1 MKRILLS
8 LLAALTGAGAIIA
21 APMSEDGHTLTA
33 LWKQYDEASKADL
46 PKKEA
51 SILEQIKKE
60 AMEKRLPVDFWDAAT
75 QYVSVVQR
83 RDWKQ
88 RDALREALA
97 KEVEEFNEPIITF
110 LWMDEWKGVSHDE
123 LWKYIQENPL
133 EGNNPALHRGMTGFL
148 NAALTQFVESDEE
161 WAHWRLLNGRYSEP
175 VVKAL
180 EKMVEGKYP
189 QEGALKYYL
198 LGRKYNTV
206 QERSQKRAALKEL
219 QDAYKGTA
227 LALFPEGDLLGM
239 DVAELD
245 ENKASTSAQY
255 KALYDRCKEFE
266 IRRTTFRNKEW
277 KIASRYYNVTNIG
290 YRLTSQDLGLSI
302 DKDAITVLFRNLTS
316 ATVKLYKG
324 KTVVTTWNAKN
335 PTGSF
340 YVRDTVRLALPGLP
354 DGSYRAEAVNGKI
367 SASDTFDQYTLSI
380 ATRTDAEGRK
390 VYVADF
396 DSGKPLS
403 KVTLLLMKGDT
414 EAARATLKLDG
425 FTLIP
430 QALQKAVNA
439 HPRTYYSYV
448 AVSGDR
454 RSRSVGVIRDAA
466 TYIPRTGIRCNV
478 YRDRGAYNPGD
489 SLQFKAVVFQG
500 DPMLKMGVCKGRKL
514 DITLYDSESNR
525 LETKRLV
532 TGDFGSASGGFAL
545 PRGLRNG
552 YFRLEIVDVSTKD
565 VLAWDSFRVDEFVLP
580 TFDLSFDSR
589 TELYMVGSKVPVS
602 GKVTS
607 YSGHGLSGARVRIKV
622 NYWGENTVLEEEH
635 PLGADG
641 IFRFEVPANEEG
653 YYHAEVTVIDATGE
667 TLSFTDGFYVG
678 DSLGV
683 GISVLGTE
691 DAEFV
696 LPSDG
701 SGGWRWR
708 REPRHVVR
716 GNEIRAK
723 FQALDAQGNSVP
735 LEVTYEL
742 KMPGQAGHD
751 GTVPSGKEVKIPIHK
766 SGLYTL
772 KATVKTTLPDGKE
785 VKENE
790 EVKVLV
796 LLPGDKELMVDG
808 SRIFIGGPS
817 TVDSRIEAVIGSADG
832 DAWAIATVYG
842 KDSEVLQTSR
852 LTAKDGRLMDIGLDY
867 NESWPDAVRLQVFY
881 FLHGKAVSYERQYRR
896 SCTKLA
902 LPLTFTSFRDKAYPG
917 REYTFTIKTEPGVEA
932 LAAAWDKSMDAIARN
947 YWSQVNQADYSVPMV
962 YVQSACGS
970 VGNGSDYYDDDPRFV
985 AYGSTKGVLMA
996 RNKAVMLDA
1005 APAMAEM
1012 EESVEMEMAADDAM
1026 EGAAIPEDIPIRS
1039 EFLQALTFQPHLVS
1053 AGDGTL
1059 TFSFRTSDK
1068 LSTYYVRV
1076 YAHDP
1081 AMRNAI
1087 AEGEMVVSLPV
1098 KVAMQEPRFLYEG
1111 DVWDAAITV
1120 SSVADVPVSGVIALQ
1135 WDGGSA
1141 QVPVTVPAG
1150 ETMTRVIN
1158 VRIPDHVGNDGPSS
1172 PAPTGDLTF
1181 TAAFI
1186 ASEFSDAVRVTVP
1199 VYPAAQE
1206 LTEAHSAVLHADEDR
1221 DALLKELRSRFVNV
1235 PGSAAI
1241 LKEIT
1246 VLDMVKDAIPSH
1258 VEPQGNDVLSL
1269 SEAWYVQLMAGRL
1282 QIPDQ
1287 VGNDEAPS
1295 GNDES
1300 VIAGSDRQSL
1310 LAKIMACRNSDGGF
1324 GWFEGMTSSPV
1335 ITAVMLER
1343 FAKLRDRGFSV
1354 PDVTSSVKYLDAN
1367 QFGDVRPYWC
1377 GWLSDAQYMHVR
1389 AMYASVPFTEKAV
1402 TKNEKKRWEA
1412 FKKDA
1417 KNYLTPSAKEGRGLN
1432 GQILSKAR
1440 RLLTLKNLLERDGG
1454 IALAKAWGITFA
1466 SAKIQ
1471 KSIKADVAS
1480 LLEYAVEHRDGGW
1493 YYPNA
1498 VMPWRGLLESE
1509 AYAHA
1514 LLCDLLNPY
1523 DAGIADGIRLWL
1535 MLQKETQKWDTE
1547 PAYIDAITAILD
1559 GSKAVLDTKVLA
1571 LSATYKA
1578 PFKDIKAAGNGFTI
1592 ERRFFLDDKEIQP
1605 GDPVKVGDKIRIVY
1619 KIWNAENRS
1628 FVKVT
1633 AGREASLN
1641 PVQQL
1646 SGHIGYGFIRPL
1658 RSGFVWG
1665 FTPQGYRNVKASATE
1680 YYFDSYPE
1688 EKTELS
1694 EEFFVTRA
1702 GSFQAPVT
1710 VIESLYAP
1718 HYRANS
1724 EYRKPLESSL

>member
-33 LWKQYDEASKADL
+33 LWKQYEEASKADL

-60 AMEKRLPVDFWDAAT
+60 AIEKRLPVDFWDAAT

-83 RDWKQ
+83 RDWKK

-97 KEVEEFNEPIITF
+97 KEVGEFNEPIITF
-110 LWMDEWKGVSHDE
+110 LWMDEWKGVSQDE
-123 LWKYIQENPL
+123 LWKYLQKNPL

-148 NAALTQFVESDEE
+148 NAALTAFVESDEE

-189 QEGALKYYL
+189 QEGALRYYL
-198 LGRKYNTV
+198 LGRKYNSV

-245 ENKASTSAQY
+245 DNKTSTSAQY

-266 IRRTTFRNKEW
+266 IRRTSFRNKEW

-290 YRLTSQDLGLSI
+290 YRLTSEDLGLSI
-302 DKDAITVLFRNLTS
+302 DKDAITVLFRNLPS

-324 KTVVTTWNAKN
+324 KTVVTSWNAKN

-390 VYVADF
+390 VYVADY

-430 QALQKAVNA
+430 QALEKAINA
-439 HPRTYYSYV
+439 HPRTYYTYV

-454 RSRSVGVIRDAA
+454 RSRPVGIVRDAA
-466 TYIPRTGIRCNV
+466 TYIPRTGMRCNV

-500 DPMLKMGVCKGRKL
+500 DPMLKMNVCKGRKL
-514 DITLYDSESNR
+514 DVTLYDSESNR
-525 LETKRLV
+525 LETKRLI
-532 TGDFGSASGGFAL
+532 TGDFGSASGGFTL

-552 YFRLEIVDVSTKD
+552 YFRIEIVDVSTKD

-622 NYWGENTVLEEEH
+622 NYWSENTVLEEEH

-641 IFRFEVPANEEG
+641 IFRFNVPATEEG
-653 YYHAEVTVIDATGE
+653 FYHAEVTVIDATGE

-683 GISVLGTE
+683 SISVLGTE
-691 DAEFV
+691 DAEFI
-696 LPSDG
+696 LPGD
-701 SGGWRWR
+701 SGQGWRWR

-723 FQALDAQGNSVP
+723 FQAQDAQGNPVP
-735 LEVTYEL
+735 LEVTYDL
-742 KMPGQAGHD
+742 AGQG
-751 GTVPSGKEVKIPIHK
+751 GVVPSGEEVRIPVKK

-772 KATVKTTLPDGKE
+772 KATVKTTLQDGKE
-785 VKENE
+785 IKETE

-796 LLPGDKELMVDG
+796 LLPGEKELMVDG
-808 SRIFIGGPS
+808 SRLFIGGPS
-817 TVDSRIEAVIGSADG
+817 TVDGRIEAMIGSADG

-852 LTAKDGRLMDIGLDY
+852 LIAKDGRLMDIGLDY
-867 NESWPDAVRLQVFY
+867 KESWPDAVRLQVFY
-881 FLHGKAVSYERQYRR
+881 FLHGKSVSYERQYRR
-896 SCTKLA
+896 SVTKLA

-917 REYTFTIKTEPGVEA
+917 REYTFTLRTEPGVEA

-947 YWSQVNQADYSVPMV
+947 YWSQVNQSDYSVPMV

-970 VGNGSDYYDDDPRFV
+970 VGNGSDYYDDDLRFV
-985 AYGSTKGVLMA
+985 AYGTKSLKMA
-996 RNKAVMLDA
+996 RTNGAVMLDA

-1012 EESVEMEMAADDAM
+1012 EESVQFEMAADDAT
-1026 EGAAIPEDIPIRS
+1026 EGAGIPDDIPIRS

-1053 AGDGTL
+1053 AVYGTL

-1081 AMRNAI
+1081 SMRNAI

-1111 DVWDAAITV
+1111 DVWDAAIEV

-1135 WDGGSA
+1135 WEGGSA

-1150 ETMTRVIN
+1150 ETMTQVIN
-1158 VRIPDHVGNDGPSS
+1158 VRIPDHVGNDGASS
-1172 PAPTGDLTF
+1172 PAPTGELTF

-1206 LTEAHSAVLHADEDR
+1206 LTEAHSAVLHAGEDR
-1221 DALLKELRSRFVNV
+1221 EALLQELRSRFVNV

-1269 SEAWYVQLMAGRL
+1269 SEAWYVQLMANRL
-1282 QIPDQ
+1282 MT
-1287 VGNDEAPS
+1287 EE
-1295 GNDES
+1295 ES
-1300 VIAGSDRQSL
+1300 ASSSVENLIT
-1310 LAKIMACRNSDGGF
+1310 KIMACRNSDGGF

-1402 TKNEKKRWEA
+1402 SQSEKKRWDA

-1417 KNYLTPSAKEGRGLN
+1417 KSYLTPSAKEGRGLK

-1440 RLLTLKNLLERDGG
+1440 RLLTLRNLLERDGG
-1454 IALAKAWGITFA
+1454 IALAKAWGISFA
-1466 SAKIQ
+1466 SAKIE
-1471 KSIKADVAS
+1471 KSLKADVAS

-1523 DAGIADGIRLWL
+1523 SQDVADGIRLWL

-1592 ERRFFLDDKEIQP
+1592 ERHFFLDSKEIQP

-1619 KIWNAENRS
+1619 KIWNGENRS

-1718 HYRANS
+1718 HYRANT
-1724 EYRKPLESSL
+1724 EYRTPLESSL

>member
-33 LWKQYDEASKADL
+33 LWKQYEEASKADL

-60 AMEKRLPVDFWDAAT
+60 AIEKRLPVDFWDAAT

-83 RDWKQ
+83 RDWKK
-88 RDALREALA
+88 RDSLREALA

-123 LWKYIQENPL
+123 LWDYLQKNPL

-148 NAALTQFVESDEE
+148 NGALTPFVESDEE

-219 QDAYKGTA
+219 QDVYKGTA
-227 LALFPEGDLLGM
+227 LALFPEGDLLCM
-239 DVAELD
+239 DVSELD
-245 ENKASTSAQY
+245 DNKASTSAQY
-255 KALYDRCKEFE
+255 KALYERCKEFE
-266 IRRTTFRNKEW
+266 SRRTSFRNKEW
-277 KIASRYYNVTNIG
+277 KIASRYSAVTSIG
-290 YRLTSQDLGLSI
+290 YRLTSEDLGLSI
-302 DKDAITVLFRNLTS
+302 DKDAITVLFRNLPS

-324 KTVVTTWNAKN
+324 KTVVTSWNAKN

-390 VYVADF
+390 VYVADY

-430 QALQKAVNA
+430 QALEKAINA
-439 HPRTYYSYV
+439 HPRTYYTYV

-454 RSRSVGVIRDAA
+454 RSRPVGIVRDAA

-500 DPMLKMGVCKGRKL
+500 DPMLKMNVCKGRKL
-514 DITLYDSESNR
+514 DVTLYDSESNR
-525 LETKRLV
+525 LETKRLI
-532 TGDFGSASGGFAL
+532 TGDFGSASGGFTL

-552 YFRLEIVDVSTKD
+552 YFRIEIVDVSTKD

-622 NYWGENTVLEEEH
+622 NYWSENTVLEEEL

-641 IFRFEVPANEEG
+641 IFRFNVPANEEG

-683 GISVLGTE
+683 SISVLGTE
-691 DAEFV
+691 DAEFI
-696 LPSDG
+696 LPGD
-701 SGGWRWR
+701 SGQGWRWR

-723 FQALDAQGNSVP
+723 FQAQDAQGNPVP
-735 LEVTYEL
+735 LEVTYDL
-742 KMPGQAGHD
+742 AGQG
-751 GTVPSGKEVKIPIHK
+751 GVVPSGEEVRIPVKK

-772 KATVKTTLPDGKE
+772 KATVKAELQDGKE
-785 VKENE
+785 VKETE

-796 LLPGDKELMVDG
+796 LLPGEKELMVDG
-808 SRIFIGGPS
+808 SRLFIGGPS

-842 KDSEVLQTSR
+842 KDSEVLQTAR

-867 NESWPDAVRLQVFY
+867 KESWPDAVRLQVFY
-881 FLHGKAVSYERQYRR
+881 FLHGKSVSYERQYRR
-896 SCTKLA
+896 SVTKLA

-917 REYTFTIKTEPGVEA
+917 REYTFTLRTEPGVEA

-947 YWSQVNQADYSVPMV
+947 YWSQVNQSDYSVPMV

-996 RNKAVMLDA
+996 RNKNAAVMLDA

-1012 EESVEMEMAADDAM
+1012 EEPVQYEMAADEAM
-1026 EGAAIPEDIPIRS
+1026 EGAGIPEDVAIRS

-1081 AMRNAI
+1081 SMRNAI

-1098 KVAMQEPRFLYEG
+1098 KVAMQEPRSLYEG

-1150 ETMTRVIN
+1150 ETMTKVIN
-1158 VRIPDHVGNDGPSS
+1158 VRIPDQ
-1172 PAPTGDLTF
+1172 TGELTF

-1206 LTEAHSAVLHADEDR
+1206 LTEAHSAVLHAGEDR
-1221 DALLKELRSRFVNV
+1221 EALLKELRSRFVNV

-1269 SEAWYVQLMAGRL
+1269 SEAWYVQLMANRL
-1282 QIPDQ
+1282 MT
-1287 VGNDEAPS
+1287 EE
-1295 GNDES
+1295 ES
-1300 VIAGSDRQSL
+1300 ASSSVEDLIT
-1310 LAKIMACRNSDGGF
+1310 KIMACRNSDGGF

-1343 FAKLRDRGFSV
+1343 FAKLRDRGFEV

-1377 GWLSDAQYMHVR
+1377 GWLSDAQYMHIR

-1402 TKNEKKRWEA
+1402 SQSEKKRWDA

-1417 KNYLTPSAKEGRGLN
+1417 KSYLTPSAKEGRGLK

-1454 IALAKAWGITFA
+1454 IALAKAWGISFA

-1471 KSIKADVAS
+1471 KSLKADVAS

-1514 LLCDLLNPY
+1514 LLCDLLAAEGNTSSSALLRNPVR
-1523 DAGIADGIRLWL
+1523 ANAPEEVSPSAVADGIRLWL

-1578 PFKDIKAAGNGFTI
+1578 PFKDIKATGNGFTI
-1592 ERRFFLDDKEIQP
+1592 ERHFFLDSKEILP

-1619 KIWNAENRS
+1619 KIWNGENRS

-1658 RSGFVWG
+1658 RSGVVWG

-1718 HYRANS
+1718 HYRANT

>member
-75 QYVSVVQR
+75 QYVTTVQR

-110 LWMDEWKGVSHDE
+110 LWMDEWKGVSQDE
-123 LWKYIQENPL
+123 LWEYLQNNPL

-148 NAALTQFVESDEE
+148 NGGLTVFVESDEE

-189 QEGALKYYL
+189 QEGALRYYL
-198 LGRKYNTV
+198 LGRKYNSV

-227 LALFPEGDLLGM
+227 LAIFPEGDLLGM

-266 IRRTTFRNKEW
+266 IRRTSFRNKEW

-290 YRLTSQDLGLSI
+290 YRLTSEDLGLSI

-390 VYVADF
+390 VYVADY

-430 QALQKAVNA
+430 SALEKAINA
-439 HPRTYYSYV
+439 HPRTYYNYV

-454 RSRSVGVIRDAA
+454 RSRSVSVIRDAS

-500 DPMLKMGVCKGRKL
+500 DPMLKMNVCKGRKL
-514 DITLYDSESNR
+514 DVTLYDSESNR

-532 TGDFGSASGGFAL
+532 TGDFGSASGGFTL
-545 PRGLRNG
+545 PTGLRNG
-552 YFRLEIVDVSTKD
+552 YFRLEVVDVSTKD
-565 VLAWDSFRVDEFVLP
+565 NLAWDSFRVDEFVLP
-580 TFDLSFDSR
+580 TFDLTFDRR

-607 YSGHGLSGARVRIKV
+607 YSGHGLSGARARIKV
-622 NYWGENTVLEEEH
+622 DYWAEKTILEEEI
-635 PLGADG
+635 PLEADG
-641 IFRFEVPANEEG
+641 LFRFEVPTNEEG

-667 TLSFTDGFYVG
+667 TLSFTDSFFVG
-678 DSLGV
+678 DELGV
-683 GISVLGTE
+683 DITVLGTE
-691 DAEFV
+691 DAEFI
-696 LPSDG
+696 LPGD
-701 SGGWRWR
+701 SGQSWRWR

-723 FQALDAQGNSVP
+723 FQAKDAQDNPVP
-735 LEVTYEL
+735 LEVAYEL
-742 KMPGQAGHD
+742 AGQG
-751 GTVPSGKEVKIPIHK
+751 GVVPSGEEVRIPVKK

-772 KATVKTTLPDGKE
+772 KATVKAELQDGKE
-785 VKENE
+785 VKETE
-790 EVKVLV
+790 EVKILV
-796 LLPGDKELMVDG
+796 LLPGEKELMVDG
-808 SRIFIGGPS
+808 SRLFIGGPS

-852 LTAKDGRLMDIGLDY
+852 LTAKDGRLMEIGLDY
-867 NESWPDAVRLQVFY
+867 KESWPDAVRLQVFY
-881 FLHGKAVSYERQYRR
+881 FLHGKAISYERQYRR
-896 SCTKLA
+896 SVTKLA
-902 LPLTFTSFRDKAYPG
+902 LPLTFSSFTDKAYPG
-917 REYTFTIKTEPGVEA
+917 REYTFTLKTEPGVEA

-962 YVQSACGS
+962 YVHSACGS
-970 VGNGSDYYDDDPRFV
+970 VGNGYDYYDDDPRFV
-985 AYGSTKGVLMA
+985 AYGTKSLKMA
-996 RNKAVMLDA
+996 RTNGAVMLDA
-1005 APAMAEM
+1005 APAMAAVE
-1012 EESVEMEMAADDAM
+1012 EESIQYEMAADESI
-1026 EGAAIPEDIPIRS
+1026 EGADIPEDVAIRS

-1081 AMRNAI
+1081 SMRNAI

-1150 ETMTRVIN
+1150 ETLTKVIN
-1158 VRIPDHVGNDGPSS
+1158 VAVPSVIS
-1172 PAPTGDLTF
+1172 SEAEKSLTF

-1186 ASEFSDAVRVTVP
+1186 ASEFSDAVRITVP

-1206 LTEAHSAVLHADEDR
+1206 LTEAHSAVLHAGEDR
-1221 DALLKELRSRFVNV
+1221 DALLRDLRSRFVNV
-1235 PGSAAI
+1235 PGNRAV
-1241 LKEIT
+1241 LNEIT

-1269 SEAWYVQLMAGRL
+1269 SEAWYVRLMANKL
-1282 QIPDQ
+1282 MTEE
-1287 VGNDEAPS
+1287 EALSSASLRDPIRA
-1295 GNDES
+1295 NAPES
-1300 VIAGSDRQSL
+1300 ASSSVEDLI
-1310 LAKIMACRNSDGGF
+1310 AKILACRNADGGF

-1402 TKNEKKRWEA
+1402 SQSEKKRWDA
-1412 FKKDA
+1412 FRKDA
-1417 KNYLTPSAKEGRGLN
+1417 KSYLTPSAKEGRGLK

-1454 IALAKAWGITFA
+1454 LELAKAWGITSFA
-1466 SAKIQ
+1466 SAKIE
-1471 KSIKADVAS
+1471 KSLKADVAS
-1480 LLEYAVEHRDGGW
+1480 ILEYAVEHRDGGW

-1578 PFKDIKAAGNGFTI
+1578 PFKDIKTAGNGFTI
-1592 ERRFFLDDKEIQP
+1592 ERRFFLDDKEILP

-1619 KIWNAENRS
+1619 KIWNGENRS

-1688 EKTELS
+1688 EKTELA

>member
-33 LWKQYDEASKADL
+33 LWKQYEEASKADL

-83 RDWKQ
+83 RDWKK
-88 RDALREALA
+88 RDSLREALA

-189 QEGALKYYL
+189 QEGALRYYL
-198 LGRKYNTV
+198 LGRKYNSV

-227 LALFPEGDLLGM
+227 LALFPEGDLLCL

-245 ENKASTSAQY
+245 DNKASTSAQY
-255 KALYDRCKEFE
+255 KALYERCKEFE
-266 IRRTTFRNKEW
+266 IRRTSFRNKEW
-277 KIASRYYNVTNIG
+277 KIASRYSAVTSIG
-290 YRLTSQDLGLSI
+290 YRLTSEDLGLSI

-354 DGSYRAEAVNGKI
+354 DGSYNAEAVNGKI

-390 VYVADF
+390 VYVADY

-430 QALQKAVNA
+430 QALEKAINA
-439 HPRTYYSYV
+439 HPRTYYTYV

-454 RSRSVGVIRDAA
+454 RSRPVGIVRDAA

-500 DPMLKMGVCKGRKL
+500 DPMLKMNVCKGRKL
-514 DITLYDSESNR
+514 DVTLYDSESNR
-525 LETKRLV
+525 LETKRLI
-532 TGDFGSASGGFAL
+532 TGDFGSASGGFTL

-552 YFRLEIVDVSTKD
+552 YFRIEIVDVSTKD

-622 NYWGENTVLEEEH
+622 NYWGERTILEEEL

-641 IFRFEVPANEEG
+641 IFRFNVPANEEG

-683 GISVLGTE
+683 SISVLGTE
-691 DAEFV
+691 DAEFI
-696 LPSDG
+696 LPGD
-701 SGGWRWR
+701 SGQGWRWR

-716 GNEIRAK
+716 ANEIRAK
-723 FQALDAQGNSVP
+723 FQAQDAQGNPVP
-735 LEVTYEL
+735 LEVTYDL
-742 KMPGQAGHD
+742 AGQG
-751 GTVPSGKEVKIPIHK
+751 GVVPSGEEVRIPVKK

-772 KATVKTTLPDGKE
+772 KATVKAELQDGKE
-785 VKENE
+785 VKETE

-796 LLPGDKELMVDG
+796 LLPGEKELMVDG
-808 SRIFIGGPS
+808 SRLFIGGPF

-842 KDSEVLQTSR
+842 KDSEVLQTAR

-867 NESWPDAVRLQVFY
+867 KESWPDAVRLQVFY
-881 FLHGKAVSYERQYRR
+881 FLHGKSVSYERQYRR
-896 SCTKLA
+896 SVTKLA

-917 REYTFTIKTEPGVEA
+917 REYTFTLKTEPGVEA

-996 RNKAVMLDA
+996 RNKNAAVMLDA

-1012 EESVEMEMAADDAM
+1012 EESVQYEMAADDAT
-1026 EGAAIPEDIPIRS
+1026 EGAAIPDDIPIRS

-1081 AMRNAI
+1081 SMRNAI

-1120 SSVADVPVSGVIALQ
+1120 SSVADAPVSGVIALQ

-1150 ETMTRVIN
+1150 ETLTKVIN
-1158 VRIPDHVGNDGPSS
+1158 VRIPDQ
-1172 PAPTGDLTF
+1172 TGDLTF

-1206 LTEAHSAVLHADEDR
+1206 LTEAHSAVLHAGEDR
-1221 DALLKELRSRFVNV
+1221 EALLKELRSRFVNV

-1269 SEAWYVQLMAGRL
+1269 SEAWYVQRMANRLMT
-1282 QIPDQ
+1282 
-1287 VGNDEAPS
+1287 EE
-1295 GNDES
+1295 ES
-1300 VIAGSDRQSL
+1300 ASSSVEDLIT
-1310 LAKIMACRNSDGGF
+1310 KIMACRNSDGGF

-1343 FAKLRDRGFSV
+1343 FAKLRDRGFEV

-1402 TKNEKKRWEA
+1402 SQSEKKRWDA

-1417 KNYLTPSAKEGRGLN
+1417 KSYLTPSAKEGRGLK

-1454 IALAKAWGITFA
+1454 IALAKAWGISFA

-1471 KSIKADVAS
+1471 KSLKADVAS

-1514 LLCDLLNPY
+1514 LLCDLLAAEGNTSSSALLRNPVR
-1523 DAGIADGIRLWL
+1523 ANAPEEVSPSAVADGIRLWL
-1535 MLQKETQKWDTE
+1535 MLQKQTQKWDTE

-1592 ERRFFLDDKEIQP
+1592 ERPFFLDGQEIQP
-1605 GDPVKVGDKIRIVY
+1605 GAPVKAGATLRIVY
-1619 KIWNAENRS
+1619 KIWNGENRS

-1633 AGREASLN
+1633 DGREASLN
-1641 PVQQL
+1641 HVQKR
-1646 SGHIGYGFIRPL
+1646 SGHI
-1658 RSGFVWG
+1658 
-1665 FTPQGYRNVKASATE
+1665 A
-1680 YYFDSYPE
+1680 
-1688 EKTELS
+1688 
-1694 EEFFVTRA
+1694 
-1702 GSFQAPVT
+1702 
-1710 VIESLYAP
+1710 
-1718 HYRANS
+1718 
-1724 EYRKPLESSL
+1724 

>member
-33 LWKQYDEASKADL
+33 LWKQYEEASKADL

-83 RDWKQ
+83 RDWKK
-88 RDALREALA
+88 RDSLREALA

-189 QEGALKYYL
+189 QEGALRYYL
-198 LGRKYNTV
+198 LGRKYNSV

-227 LALFPEGDLLGM
+227 LALFPEGDLLCM

-245 ENKASTSAQY
+245 DNKASTSAQY

-266 IRRTTFRNKEW
+266 SRRTSFRNKEW
-277 KIASRYYNVTNIG
+277 KIASRYSAVTSIG
-290 YRLTSQDLGLSI
+290 YRLTSEDLGLSI
-302 DKDAITVLFRNLTS
+302 DKDAITVLFRNLPS

-390 VYVADF
+390 VYVADY

-430 QALQKAVNA
+430 QALEKAINA
-439 HPRTYYSYV
+439 HPRTYYTYV

-454 RSRSVGVIRDAA
+454 RSRPVGIVRDAA

-500 DPMLKMGVCKGRKL
+500 DPMLKMNVCKGRKL
-514 DITLYDSESNR
+514 DVTLYDSESNR
-525 LETKRLV
+525 LETKRLI
-532 TGDFGSASGGFAL
+532 TGDFGSASGGFTL

-552 YFRLEIVDVSTKD
+552 YFRIEIVDVSTKD

-622 NYWGENTVLEEEH
+622 NYWGENTVLEEEL

-641 IFRFEVPANEEG
+641 IFRFNVPANEEG

-683 GISVLGTE
+683 SISVLGTE
-691 DAEFV
+691 DAEFI
-696 LPSDG
+696 LPGD
-701 SGGWRWR
+701 SGQGWRWR

-716 GNEIRAK
+716 TNEIRAK
-723 FQALDAQGNSVP
+723 FQAQDAQGNPVP
-735 LEVTYEL
+735 LEVTYDL
-742 KMPGQAGHD
+742 AGQG
-751 GTVPSGKEVKIPIHK
+751 GVVPSGEEVRIPVKK

-772 KATVKTTLPDGKE
+772 KATVKAELQDGKE
-785 VKENE
+785 VKETE

-808 SRIFIGGPS
+808 SRLFIGGPS
-817 TVDSRIEAVIGSADG
+817 TVDSRIEAMIGSADG

-852 LTAKDGRLMDIGLDY
+852 LIAKDGRLMEIGLDY
-867 NESWPDAVRLQVFY
+867 KESWPDAVRLQVFY
-881 FLHGKAVSYERQYRR
+881 FLHGKAISYERQYRR
-896 SCTKLA
+896 SVTKLA

-917 REYTFTIKTEPGVEA
+917 REYTFTLRTEPGVEA

-962 YVQSACGS
+962 YVQSACGI

-996 RNKAVMLDA
+996 RNKNAAVMLDA

-1012 EESVEMEMAADDAM
+1012 EESVQYEMAADEAM
-1026 EGAAIPEDIPIRS
+1026 EGAGIPEDVAIRS

-1053 AGDGTL
+1053 ATDGTL

-1081 AMRNAI
+1081 SMRNAI

-1150 ETMTRVIN
+1150 ETLTKVIN
-1158 VRIPDHVGNDGPSS
+1158 VRIPDQ
-1172 PAPTGDLTF
+1172 TGDLTF

-1206 LTEAHSAVLHADEDR
+1206 LTEAHSAVLHAGEDR
-1221 DALLKELRSRFVNV
+1221 EALLKELRSRFVNV

-1269 SEAWYVQLMAGRL
+1269 SEAWYVQLMANRL
-1282 QIPDQ
+1282 MT
-1287 VGNDEAPS
+1287 EE
-1295 GNDES
+1295 ES
-1300 VIAGSDRQSL
+1300 ASSSVEDLIT
-1310 LAKIMACRNSDGGF
+1310 KIMACRNSDGGF

-1343 FAKLRDRGFSV
+1343 FAKLRDRGFEV

-1377 GWLSDAQYMHVR
+1377 GWLSDAQYMHIR

-1402 TKNEKKRWEA
+1402 SQSEKKRWDA

-1417 KNYLTPSAKEGRGLN
+1417 KSYLTPSAKEGRGLK

-1440 RLLTLKNLLERDGG
+1440 RLLTLRNLLERDGG
-1454 IALAKAWGITFA
+1454 IALAKAWGISFA

-1471 KSIKADVAS
+1471 KSLKADVAS

-1514 LLCDLLNPY
+1514 LLCDLLAAEGNTSSSALLRNPVR
-1523 DAGIADGIRLWL
+1523 ANAPEGVSPSAVADGIRLWL

-1559 GSKAVLDTKVLA
+1559 GSEAVLGTKVLA

-1592 ERRFFLDDKEIQP
+1592 ERHFFLDSKEILP
-1605 GDPVKVGDKIRIVY
+1605 GDPVKVGDKIRVVY
-1619 KIWNAENRS
+1619 KIWNGENRS

-1718 HYRANS
+1718 HYRANT

>member
-1 MKRILLS
+1 MRRIMLS
-8 LLAALTGAGAIIA
+8 LLLALTGAGAINA
-21 APMSEDGHTLTA
+21 AVMSEDGHTLTA
-33 LWKQYDEASKADL
+33 LWRQYEEASKADL
-46 PKKEA
+46 PQKEA

-60 AMEKRLPVDFWDAAT
+60 AKEKRLPVDFWDAAT
-75 QYVSVVQR
+75 QYVYTLQR
-83 RDWKQ
+83 RDWKR
-88 RDALREALA
+88 RDSLREALA
-97 KEVEEFNEPIITF
+97 KEVEEFNYPIVTF
-110 LWMDEWKGVSHDE
+110 LWMDEWKGVSTDE
-123 LWKYIQENPL
+123 LWGFLQKNPL
-133 EGNNPALHRGMTGFL
+133 EGNNPALHRGMDGFL
-148 NAALTQFVESDEE
+148 NGALTQFVDKDNE

-198 LGRKYNTV
+198 LGRQFNSA
-206 QERSQKRAALKEL
+206 EDRPQKREALKAL
-219 QDAYKGTA
+219 QDTYKGTA
-227 LALFPEGDLLGM
+227 LALFPEGDILERDMWDLEEAKGSKSP
-239 DVAELD
+239 D
-245 ENKASTSAQY
+245 Y
-255 KALYDRCKEFE
+255 KALYNKCLDFE
-266 IRRTTFRNKEW
+266 ARRAAFKASE
-277 KIASRYYNVTNIG
+277 KAIAGRYYTVKNLSD
-290 YRLTSQDLGLSI
+290 RLTSQDLGLKI
-302 DKDAITVLFRNLTS
+302 DKEAITVLFRNLTS

-367 SASDTFDQYTLSI
+367 SAGDTFEQYTLSI
-380 ATRTDAEGRK
+380 ATRTDAEGRR
-390 VYVADF
+390 VYVADY
-396 DSGKPLS
+396 DTGKPLS
-403 KVTLLLMKGDT
+403 NVTLLLMKGDT

-430 QALQKAVNA
+430 QALEKTINA
-439 HPRTYYSYV
+439 HPKTYYNYV

-454 RSRSVGVIRDAA
+454 RSRSVGVIRDAS

-500 DPMLKMGVCKGRKL
+500 DPMLKMNVCKGRKL
-514 DITLYDSESNR
+514 DVTLYDSESNR
-525 LETKRLV
+525 LETTRLI
-532 TGDFGSASGGFAL
+532 TGDFGSASGGFTL

-552 YFRLEIVDVSTKD
+552 YFRLEVVDVSTKD

-580 TFDLSFDSR
+580 TFDLSFDRR
-589 TELYMVGSKVPVS
+589 TELYMAGSKVPVS

-607 YSGHGLSGARVRIKV
+607 YSGHGLSGARARIKV
-622 NYWGENTVLEEEH
+622 NYWAEKTILEEEI
-635 PLGADG
+635 PLEADG
-641 IFRFEVPANEEG
+641 LFRFEVPANEEG

-667 TLSFTDGFYVG
+667 TLSFTDSFFVG
-678 DSLGV
+678 NDLRV
-683 GISVLGTE
+683 DISVLGTE
-691 DAEFV
+691 DAEFI
-696 LPSDG
+696 LPGDAG
-701 SGGWRWR
+701 QRWRWR

-723 FQALDAQGNSVP
+723 FQARDAQGNAVP
-735 LEVTYEL
+735 LDVKYEL
-742 KMPGQAGHD
+742 AGQK
-751 GTVPSGKEVKIPIHK
+751 GTVPSGEEVKISVK
-766 SGLYTL
+766 NSGLYTL
-772 KATVKTTLPDGKE
+772 KAIVGTKLPDGRE
-785 VKENE
+785 VSESE
-790 EVKVLV
+790 EIKVLV
-796 LLPGDKELMVDG
+796 LLSGEKELMVDG
-808 SRIFIGGPS
+808 SRLFIGGPS
-817 TVDSRIEAVIGSADG
+817 TVDNRIEAVIGSADG

-852 LTAKDGRLMDIGLDY
+852 FTAKDGKLMDIGLDY
-867 NESWPDAVRLQVFY
+867 KESWPDAVRLQVFY
-881 FLHGKAVSYERQYRR
+881 FLHGKAISYERQYRR
-896 SCTKLA
+896 SSTKLA
-902 LPLTFTSFRDKAYPG
+902 LPLSFSSFTDKAYPG
-917 REYTFTIKTEPGVEA
+917 REYTFTLKTEPGVEA

-947 YWSQVNQADYSVPMV
+947 FWSIVNQSDYSVPQV
-962 YVQSACGS
+962 YVHSACGS
-970 VGNGSDYYDDDPRFV
+970 VGGNFYDEDGPV
-985 AYGSTKGVLMA
+985 YVGYGTKGVLMA
-996 RNKAVMLDA
+996 RNKSASVMLDA
-1005 APAMAEM
+1005 APAMAVME
-1012 EESVEMEMAADDAM
+1012 EESVQYEMAADDAK
-1026 EGAAIPEDIPIRS
+1026 EEAGIPEDVAIRS

-1081 AMRNAI
+1081 SMRNAI

-1111 DVWDAAITV
+1111 DVWDAAVTV
-1120 SSVADVPVSGVIALQ
+1120 SSVADAPVSGVVALQ

-1150 ETMTRVIN
+1150 ETMTKIIQVA
-1158 VRIPDHVGNDGPSS
+1158 VPSCHS
-1172 PAPTGDLTF
+1172 ERSEESSLTF

-1206 LTEAHSAVLHADEDR
+1206 LTEAHSAVLHAGEDR
-1221 DALLKELRSRFVNV
+1221 DALLRELRSRFVNV
-1235 PGSAAI
+1235 PGSKAI

-1269 SEAWYVQLMAGRL
+1269 SEAWYVRLMASRL
-1282 QIPDQ
+1282 NVCHSEQS
-1287 VGNDEAPS
+1287 E
-1295 GNDES
+1295 E
-1300 VIAGSDRQSL
+1300 SL
-1310 LAKIMACRNSDGGF
+1310 LPKILACRNADGGF
-1324 GWFEGMTSSPV
+1324 GWFEGMKSSPV

-1367 QFGDVRPYWC
+1367 QFGNVRPYWC
-1377 GWLSDAQYMHVR
+1377 GWLSDAQYMHIR

-1402 TKNEKKRWEA
+1402 SQSEKKRWDA
-1412 FKKDA
+1412 FRKDA
-1417 KNYLTPSAKEGRGLN
+1417 KSYLTPSAKEGRGLK

-1454 IALAKAWGITFA
+1454 IALAKAWGISFA
-1466 SAKIQ
+1466 KAKIE
-1471 KSIKADVAS
+1471 KSLKADVAS

-1498 VMPWRGLLESE
+1498 VMPWRGLMESE

-1514 LLCDLLNPY
+1514 LLCDLLAAEGDTPS
-1523 DAGIADGIRLWL
+1523 AVADGIRLWL

-1571 LSATYKA
+1571 LSATYNA

-1592 ERRFFLDDKEIQP
+1592 ERHFYLSSRAQSRDLPETEILP

-1619 KIWNAENRS
+1619 KIWNGENRS
-1628 FVKVT
+1628 FVKLT

-1718 HYRANS
+1718 HYRANT

>member
-33 LWKQYDEASKADL
+33 LWKQYEEASKADL

-83 RDWKQ
+83 RDWKK
-88 RDALREALA
+88 RDSLREALA

-189 QEGALKYYL
+189 QEGALRYYL

-227 LALFPEGDLLGM
+227 LALFPEGDLLCM

-245 ENKASTSAQY
+245 DNKASTSAQY

-266 IRRTTFRNKEW
+266 SRRTSFRNKEW
-277 KIASRYYNVTNIG
+277 KIASRYSAVTSIG
-290 YRLTSQDLGLSI
+290 YRLTSEDLGLSI
-302 DKDAITVLFRNLTS
+302 DKDAITVLFRNLPS

-390 VYVADF
+390 VYVADY

-430 QALQKAVNA
+430 QALEKAINA
-439 HPRTYYSYV
+439 HPRTYYTYV

-454 RSRSVGVIRDAA
+454 RSRPVGIVRDAA

-500 DPMLKMGVCKGRKL
+500 DPMLKMNVCKGRKL
-514 DITLYDSESNR
+514 DVTLYDSESNR
-525 LETKRLV
+525 LETKRLI
-532 TGDFGSASGGFAL
+532 TGDFGSASGGFTL

-622 NYWGENTVLEEEH
+622 NYWGEKTILEEEL

-641 IFRFEVPANEEG
+641 IFRFNVPANEEG

-683 GISVLGTE
+683 SISVLGTE
-691 DAEFV
+691 DAEFI
-696 LPSDG
+696 LPGD
-701 SGGWRWR
+701 SGQGWRWR

-716 GNEIRAK
+716 TNEIRAK
-723 FQALDAQGNSVP
+723 FQAQDAQGNPVP
-735 LEVTYEL
+735 LEVTYDL
-742 KMPGQAGHD
+742 AGQGGVA
-751 GTVPSGKEVKIPIHK
+751 PSGEEVRIPVKK

-772 KATVKTTLPDGKE
+772 KATVKAELQDGKE
-785 VKENE
+785 VKETE

-796 LLPGDKELMVDG
+796 LLPGEKELMVDG
-808 SRIFIGGPS
+808 SRLFIGGPS
-817 TVDSRIEAVIGSADG
+817 TVDSRIEAMIGSADG

-852 LTAKDGRLMDIGLDY
+852 LIAKDGRLMEIGLDY
-867 NESWPDAVRLQVFY
+867 KESWPDAVRLQVFY
-881 FLHGKAVSYERQYRR
+881 FLHGKSVSYERQYRR
-896 SCTKLA
+896 SVTKLA

-917 REYTFTIKTEPGVEA
+917 REYTFTLRTEPGVEA

-996 RNKAVMLDA
+996 RNKNAAVMLDA

-1012 EESVEMEMAADDAM
+1012 EESVQYEMAADEAM
-1026 EGAAIPEDIPIRS
+1026 EGAGIPEDVAIRS

-1053 AGDGTL
+1053 ATDGTL

-1081 AMRNAI
+1081 SMRNAI

-1120 SSVADVPVSGVIALQ
+1120 SSVADAPVSGVIALQ
-1135 WDGGSA
+1135 WEGGSA
-1141 QVPVTVPAG
+1141 QVPVIVPAG
-1150 ETMTRVIN
+1150 ETLTKVIN
-1158 VRIPDHVGNDGPSS
+1158 VRIPDQ
-1172 PAPTGDLTF
+1172 TGDLTF

-1206 LTEAHSAVLHADEDR
+1206 LTEAHSAVLHAGEDR
-1221 DALLKELRSRFVNV
+1221 EALLKELRSRFVNV

-1269 SEAWYVQLMAGRL
+1269 SEAWYVQLMANRL
-1282 QIPDQ
+1282 MT
-1287 VGNDEAPS
+1287 EE
-1295 GNDES
+1295 ES
-1300 VIAGSDRQSL
+1300 ASSSVEDLIT
-1310 LAKIMACRNSDGGF
+1310 KIMACRNSDGGF

-1343 FAKLRDRGFSV
+1343 FAKLRDRGFEV

-1377 GWLSDAQYMHVR
+1377 GWLSDAQYMHIR

-1402 TKNEKKRWEA
+1402 SQSEKKRWDA

-1417 KNYLTPSAKEGRGLN
+1417 KSYLTPSAKEGRGLK

-1440 RLLTLKNLLERDGG
+1440 RLLTLRNLLERDGG
-1454 IALAKAWGITFA
+1454 IALAKAWGISFA

-1471 KSIKADVAS
+1471 KSLKADVAS

-1514 LLCDLLNPY
+1514 LLCDLLAAEGNTSSSALLRNPVR
-1523 DAGIADGIRLWL
+1523 ANAPEEVSPSAVADGIRLWL

-1559 GSKAVLDTKVLA
+1559 GSEAVLGTKVLA

-1592 ERRFFLDDKEIQP
+1592 ERHFFLDSKEILP

-1619 KIWNAENRS
+1619 KIWNGENRS

-1718 HYRANS
+1718 HYRANT

>member
-33 LWKQYDEASKADL
+33 LWKQYEEASKADL

-83 RDWKQ
+83 RDWKK
-88 RDALREALA
+88 RDSLREALA

-189 QEGALKYYL
+189 QEGALRYYL
-198 LGRKYNTV
+198 LGRKYNSV

-219 QDAYKGTA
+219 QYAYKGTA

-255 KALYDRCKEFE
+255 KALYERCKEFE
-266 IRRTTFRNKEW
+266 SRRTSFRNKEW
-277 KIASRYYNVTNIG
+277 KIASRYSAVTSIG
-290 YRLTSQDLGLSI
+290 YRLTSEDLGLSI
-302 DKDAITVLFRNLTS
+302 DKDAITVLFRNLPS

-354 DGSYRAEAVNGKI
+354 DGSYRAEAVNGEI
-367 SASDTFDQYTLSI
+367 SASDAYEQYTLSI

-390 VYVADF
+390 VYVADY

-414 EAARATLKLDG
+414 ESARATLKLDS

-430 QALQKAVNA
+430 QALEKAINA
-439 HPRTYYSYV
+439 HPRTYYTYV

-454 RSRSVGVIRDAA
+454 RSRPVGIVRDAA

-500 DPMLKMGVCKGRKL
+500 DPMLKMNVCKGRKL
-514 DITLYDSESNR
+514 DVTLYDSESNR
-525 LETKRLV
+525 LETKRLI
-532 TGDFGSASGGFAL
+532 TGDFGSASGGFTL

-552 YFRLEIVDVSTKD
+552 YFRIEIVDVSTKD

-622 NYWGENTVLEEEH
+622 NYWSEKTILEEEL
-635 PLGADG
+635 PLEADG
-641 IFRFEVPANEEG
+641 IFRFNVPANEEG

-683 GISVLGTE
+683 SISVLGTE

-723 FQALDAQGNSVP
+723 FQAQDAQGNPVP
-735 LEVTYEL
+735 LEVTYDL
-742 KMPGQAGHD
+742 AGQGGVA
-751 GTVPSGKEVKIPIHK
+751 PSGEEVRIPVKK

-772 KATVKTTLPDGKE
+772 KATVKAELQDGKE
-785 VKENE
+785 VKETE

-796 LLPGDKELMVDG
+796 LLPGEKELMVDG
-808 SRIFIGGPS
+808 SRLFIGGPS
-817 TVDSRIEAVIGSADG
+817 TVDSRIEAMIGSADG

-842 KDSEVLQTSR
+842 KDSEVLQSSR
-852 LTAKDGRLMDIGLDY
+852 LIAKDGRLMDIGLDY
-867 NESWPDAVRLQVFY
+867 KESWPDAVRLQVFY
-881 FLHGKAVSYERQYRR
+881 FLHGKSVSYERQYRR
-896 SCTKLA
+896 SVTKLA

-917 REYTFTIKTEPGVEA
+917 REYTFTLRTEPGVEA

-947 YWSQVNQADYSVPMV
+947 YWSQVNQSDYSVPMV
-962 YVQSACGS
+962 YVQSACGI

-996 RNKAVMLDA
+996 RNKNAAVMLDA

-1012 EESVEMEMAADDAM
+1012 EESVQYEMAADEAM
-1026 EGAAIPEDIPIRS
+1026 EGAGIPEDVAIRS

-1053 AGDGTL
+1053 AVDGTL

-1081 AMRNAI
+1081 SMRNAI

-1120 SSVADVPVSGVIALQ
+1120 SSVADAPVSGVIALQ
-1135 WDGGSA
+1135 WEGGSA

-1150 ETMTRVIN
+1150 ETMTKVIN
-1158 VRIPDHVGNDGPSS
+1158 VRITDQ
-1172 PAPTGDLTF
+1172 TGDLTF

-1206 LTEAHSAVLHADEDR
+1206 LTEAHSAVLHAGEDR
-1221 DALLKELRSRFVNV
+1221 EALLQELRSRFVNV

-1269 SEAWYVQLMAGRL
+1269 SEAWYVQLMANRL
-1282 QIPDQ
+1282 MT
-1287 VGNDEAPS
+1287 EE
-1295 GNDES
+1295 ES
-1300 VIAGSDRQSL
+1300 ASSSVEDLIT
-1310 LAKIMACRNSDGGF
+1310 KIMACRNSDGGF

-1343 FAKLRDRGFSV
+1343 FAKLRDRGFEV

-1402 TKNEKKRWEA
+1402 SQSEKKRWDA

-1417 KNYLTPSAKEGRGLN
+1417 KSYLTPSAKEGRGLK

-1454 IALAKAWGITFA
+1454 IALAKAWGISFA

-1471 KSIKADVAS
+1471 KSLKADVAS

-1514 LLCDLLNPY
+1514 LLCDLLAAEGDTSSSALLRNPVR
-1523 DAGIADGIRLWL
+1523 ANAPEEVSPSAVADGIRLWL

-1592 ERRFFLDDKEIQP
+1592 ERHFFLDDKEIQP
-1605 GDPVKVGDKIRIVY
+1605 GAPVKVGDKIRIVY
-1619 KIWNAENRS
+1619 KIWNGENRS

-1718 HYRANS
+1718 HYRANT